1 MRKFAI
7 LLAIAAVAMAPSF
20 ASAKTKM
27 MHHGMKHHAMKHHGM
42 KHHAMKHDGMMHHDM
57 MAKKERG
64 LFEDMFSGK

>member
-7 LLAIAAVAMAPSF
+7 LLAIAAVAIAPSF

-27 MHHGMKHHAMKHHGM
+27 MHHGMKHHGM
-42 KHHAMKHDGMMHHDM
+42 KHHAMMHHGMMHHDM
-57 MAKKERG
+57 MAKKDRG